1 MGGYL
6 TIDIWVVDDRRRPAA
21 TVAAEE
27 GSLIWERSEGA
38 LSAVFGWLLDPT
50 GETHDGTACGL
61 R

>member
-38 LSAVFGWLLDPT
+38 QGD
-50 GETHDGTACGL
+50 
-61 R
+61 